1 MAGGHD
7 GEGDTPTPPPRC
19 HKWLE
24 EIETDVLRTC
34 PGDDAAGEDAVNEFD
49 SALSKNAAAA
59 AAASD
64 GGEIDD
70 TGTPPANESRSR
82 GRFSVSF
89 SSFGGSST
97 VKAVGNSGGGAVAE
111 DLGSDGRK
119 TSTAPGGQGRDSAPT
134 EGEEMVAGV
143 RGGSGAIVRSKFS
156 ATGGGMRDKLRRVLR
171 AFAVYNRRV
180 SYCQVC
186 TVGIGY
192 LGYDRRA
199 QGVRSPASGYDAE
212 FSWA

>member
-1 MAGGHD
+1 MAGGCD
-7 GEGDTPTPPPRC
+7 GDGDTPAPPPRC

-49 SALSKNAAAA
+49 SVLSKNTAAA

-64 GGEIDD
+64 GGKIGD
-70 TGTPPANESRSR
+70 TGTPPANESSR
-82 GRFSVSF
+82 VRFSVGF
-89 SSFGGSST
+89 SSFGSSSSSISA
-97 VKAVGNSGGGAVAE
+97 VKTVGNRSSGAVAE

-119 TSTAPGGQGRDSAPT
+119 SSTAPVQGRDSAPT
-134 EGEEMVAGV
+134 EGEEVVAGG
-143 RGGSGAIVRSKFS
+143 RGGSGAIVRNKFS

-186 TVGIGY
+186 SVGNGNVSY
-192 LGYDRRA
+192 G
-199 QGVRSPASGYDAE
+199 
-212 FSWA
+212 